1 VHAHRTWFADLTIR
15 PTQDILVEAAKGAV
29 ILAILERLL
38 MTRPQYFLEDH
49 IDYLGIQALLFK
61 RTSMGFVAQL
71 RVYFAHTRRIAD

>member
-1 VHAHRTWFADLTIR
+1 
-15 PTQDILVEAAKGAV
+15 
-29 ILAILERLL
+29 